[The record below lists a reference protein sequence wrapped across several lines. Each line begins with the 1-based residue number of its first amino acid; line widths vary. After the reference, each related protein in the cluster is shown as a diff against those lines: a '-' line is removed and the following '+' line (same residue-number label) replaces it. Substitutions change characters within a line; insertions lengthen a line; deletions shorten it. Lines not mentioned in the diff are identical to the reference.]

1 MDDHEK
7 EIKKIERK
15 IFKLEC
21 KLESIDDELYHL
33 EGIRVDHGGKL
44 NKKRKYRK
52 EHLLKVK
59 DYYKKEI
66 GDMSLEINKLRKE
79 MREDL

>member
-7 EIKKIERK
+7 EYKKIERK

-21 KLESIDDELYHL
+21 KIESINDELYHL
-33 EGIRVDHGGKL
+33 EIIKVDHGGKL

-59 DYYKKEI
+59 NHYKKEI
-66 GDMSLEINKLRKE
+66 NDMNLELNELRKY
-79 MREDL
+79 LN

>member
-1 MDDHEK
+1 MEDHEK
-7 EIKKIERK
+7 EYKKIERK

-33 EGIRVDHGGKL
+33 EIIKVDHGGKL

-52 EHLLKVK
+52 DHLLKVK

-66 GDMSLEINKLRKE
+66 NDMKLELNKLVKE
-79 MREDL
+79 MNIND